1 MSETLNQNLV
11 ILDIEENQAEHK
23 AEGFFES
30 IKNRLAHGGKMS
42 LRQKVVFFRIM
53 ATMTNASM
61 TVLKSLTALKKQ
73 EKDKNML
80 KFYDFMIKNIQS
92 GMPMHES
99 LRSYYGNFT
108 DAECSIIEAGERTG
122 KLNLGLLQVADQ
134 AEKMDSISRKVK
146 GAMTY
151 PAVLII
157 GMIGVIVVLMV
168 KVIPSL
174 LTFFGDPETLPDS
187 TKMILA
193 VSDFF
198 TNGWPIII
206 IVLISLVLGYNI
218 WKVTPSGHYQNDKI
232 LLKLPII
239 GPIVKKVVLSRF
251 SRVFSNLIG
260 SGVAI
265 VEAIRIVSSAVG
277 NEAYRQRIL
286 LLRQDVRNG
295 MKMAES
301 LENDPLFPELL
312 VAMLRVGEETAQIG
326 NTVIKI
332 ADFYDEEVDI
342 AINSIQKLIEP
353 FILVAMGLV
362 IGFIAIGVFQPLMGL
377 AGTIGA

>member
-1 MSETLNQNLV
+1 MAEQINQNLV
-11 ILDIEENQAEHK
+11 ILDVEEEQVVQEDK
-23 AEGFFES
+23 SFGSYLKGFL
-30 IKNRLAHGGKMS
+30 KNRSKIS
-42 LRQKVVFFRIM
+42 LREKVVFFRIM

-61 TVLKSLTALKKQ
+61 TVLKSLTALRRQ
-73 EKDKNML
+73 EKQKHML
-80 KFYDFMIKNIQS
+80 EFYDFAIDRVQS
-92 GMPMHES
+92 GNS
-99 LRSYYGNFT
+99 LNETLREYYGNFT

-122 KLNLGLLQVADQ
+122 KLNQGLLQVADQ
-134 AEKMDSISRKVK
+134 VEKMDSIGRKVK

-151 PAVLII
+151 PIVLMVGMVVVIAVI
-157 GMIGVIVVLMV
+157 MV

-174 LTFFGDPETLPDS
+174 LVFFGDPETLPDS

-193 VSDFF
+193 VSNFISNF
-198 TNGWPIII
+198 WIHVILG
-206 IVLISLVLGYNI
+206 IVAIYIGFNFWTKTSEGKYTVE
-218 WKVTPSGHYQNDKI
+218 KF
-232 LLKLPII
+232 LLKMPII
-239 GPIVKKVVLSRF
+239 GPIITKVILSRF
-251 SRVFSNLIG
+251 ARVFSNLIG

-286 LLRQDVRNG
+286 LLRQDVKNG
-295 MKMAES
+295 KKMAES
-301 LENDPLFPELL
+301 IENDPMFPELL

-326 NTVIKI
+326 TTVIKI

-353 FILVAMGLV
+353 FILVAMGV
-362 IGFIAIGVFQPLMGL
+362 TIGFIAVGVFQPLMGL